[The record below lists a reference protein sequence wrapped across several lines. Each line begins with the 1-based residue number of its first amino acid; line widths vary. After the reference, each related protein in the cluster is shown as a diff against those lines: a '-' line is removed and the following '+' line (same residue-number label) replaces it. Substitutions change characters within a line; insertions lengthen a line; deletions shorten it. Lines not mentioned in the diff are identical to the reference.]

1 MPSFSQG
8 LQDLRLERIFSALAL
23 TPGNLTFVELGF
35 PAIQTSNTEALVR
48 RGGWSGVRFDGQ
60 CLGDAARD
68 ADANCHR
75 AWISSSNIAE
85 LFIAQRVRRDVDYVS
100 IDLDTIDIW
109 VFIAL
114 VRAGFRP
121 KVLSI
126 EYNSNFPVG
135 FAFAFPDAE
144 HAVPSQQHRKWDK
157 GCYMGSSA
165 SAVEMAAKELG
176 YIIVDVEPGLD
187 LFLVDAHLWS
197 DRPKPVLTTDAIYR
211 PFNIRSGHSA
221 LRAGAYLDFAAWR
234 ASNGSLA
241 HARSA
246 AAAQLSAL
254 KLQRLPCF
262 TEHQCPST
270 QRVLCRDLWSVL
282 CPPPN
287 ATGWFANPCHGA
299 RGMR

>member
-1 MPSFSQG
+1 MPWRRSKRRRRQLPSCLDQLFQ
-8 LQDLRLERIFSALAL
+8 
-23 TPGNLTFVELGF
+23 
-35 PAIQTSNTEALVR
+35 LV
-48 RGGWSGVRFDGQ
+48 
-60 CLGDAARD
+60 
-68 ADANCHR
+68 
-75 AWISSSNIAE
+75 AE

-144 HAVPSQQHRKWDK
+144 HAVPSQRFRKWDK

-197 DRPKPVLTTDAIYR
+197 DRPRPVLTTDAIYR

-221 LRAGAYLDFAAWR
+221 LRAGAY
-234 ASNGSLA
+234 ST
-241 HARSA
+241 
-246 AAAQLSAL
+246 
-254 KLQRLPCF
+254 LP
-262 TEHQCPST
+262 P
-270 QRVLCRDLWSVL
+270 
-282 CPPPN
+282 
-287 ATGWFANPCHGA
+287 GA
-299 RGMR
+299 RAMAPSRMHAQPPRRSCPR